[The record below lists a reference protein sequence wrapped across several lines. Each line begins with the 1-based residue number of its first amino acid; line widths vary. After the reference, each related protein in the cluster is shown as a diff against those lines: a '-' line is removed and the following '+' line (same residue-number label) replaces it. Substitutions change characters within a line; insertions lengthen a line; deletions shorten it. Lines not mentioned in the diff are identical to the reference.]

1 MRTNLDKTDVQILAL
16 LQQNAKLTNKEIAH
30 SIHKSVTPV
39 YERIKRLEREGFIRG
54 YKTLLDRNKIGRT
67 LLAITNV
74 QLKEHAQDMLQVFES
89 QIKQFPEVMECY
101 NMTGVYDYLLKIV
114 VKDMNSYQ
122 DFVMNKLAGLPNIH
136 QVQSSFIMTEIKN
149 DTAYYIMPDDLE

>member
-1 MRTNLDKTDVQILAL
+1 MKRGLDKTDVQILAL
-16 LQQNAKLTNKEIAH
+16 LQQNARLTNKEIADA
-30 SIHKSVTPV
+30 IHKSVTPV
-39 YERIKRLEREGFIRG
+39 YERIKRLERDGFIRG

-74 QLKEHAQDMLQVFES
+74 QLKEHAQDMLKSFETEI
-89 QIKQFPEVMECY
+89 IKFSEVMECY

-114 VKDMNSYQ
+114 VKDMNGYQ
-122 DFVMNKLAGLPNIH
+122 DFIMNRLARLPNIH

-149 DTAYYIMPDDLE
+149 DTAYYIVPDDAD

>member
-1 MRTNLDKTDVQILAL
+1 MKSGLDKTDVQILAL
-16 LQQNAKLTNKEIAH
+16 LQQNARLTNKEIANA
-30 SIHKSVTPV
+30 IHKSVTPV
-39 YERIKRLEREGFIRG
+39 YERIKRLERDGFIRG

-74 QLKEHAQDMLQVFES
+74 QLKEHAQDMLQNFETEI
-89 QIKQFPEVMECY
+89 IKFPEVMECY

-114 VKDMNSYQ
+114 VKDMNGYQ
-122 DFVMNKLAGLPNIH
+122 DFIMNRLARLPNIH

-149 DTAYYIMPDDLE
+149 DTAYYIVPDDID

>member
-1 MRTNLDKTDVQILAL
+1 MKSGLDKTDIQILAL
-16 LQQNAKLTNKEIAH
+16 LQQNARLTNKEIAN

-39 YERIKRLEREGFIRG
+39 YERIKRLEREGYIKG
-54 YKTLLDRNKIGRT
+54 YKALLERNKIGRT

-74 QLKEHAQDMLQVFES
+74 QLKEHAQEMLQIFET
-89 QIKQFPEVMECY
+89 QITQFPEVMECY

-149 DTAYYIMPDDLE
+149 DTAYYIIPDDLE

>member
-1 MRTNLDKTDVQILAL
+1 MKTGLDKTDIQILAL
-16 LQQNAKLTNKEIAH
+16 LQQNARLTNKEIAH

-39 YERIKRLEREGFIRG
+39 YERIKRLEREGYIKG
-54 YKTLLDRNKIGRT
+54 YKALLDRNKIGRT

-74 QLKEHAQDMLQVFES
+74 QLKEHAQDMLQIFET
-89 QIKQFPEVMECY
+89 QIKEFPEVMECY